1 MEIEFEAKKVEFNEA
16 VGGDYVQ
23 VDFDSE
29 VYPDPNEDQSI
40 YLMISAQ
47 YEFPPF
53 KPTVEWYDGKEY
65 GGGADIIEYDL
76 TVENFGHLFKNTSS
90 IGLIFSNK
98 IMEN

>member
-65 GGGADIIEYDL
+65 GGGADIIEY
-76 TVENFGHLFKNTSS
+76 LFKNTSS